1 MRSAEDMRSLDS
13 APDQD
18 TIYPNLLLTSY
29 EYVHISR
36 IFHLCI
42 ERCFQDQNNS
52 AQTATFAES
61 KDFGLPSTISL
72 PPSSLAVIFLVPSVP
87 A

>member
-18 TIYPNLLLTSY
+18 TIYPTSN

-36 IFHLCI
+36 IFRLCI
-42 ERCFQDQNNS
+42 EHCFQDQNNS